1 VIILVAIVIL
11 VLCVAFFA
19 KAVTYDLVGLPIRAW
34 AEEKFTKASKVYKL
48 ATCWWCLAFWISLVA
63 VCTPALVATSLYLN
77 NWWPMATLPF
87 LAPAVAYAAGW
98 VVDRTVA

>member
-1 VIILVAIVIL
+1 MIILVAIVIL

-19 KAVTYDLVGLPIRAW
+19 KAVTFDLVGLPIRAW

-48 ATCWWCLAFWISLVA
+48 ATCWWCLAFWLSLVA
-63 VCTPALVATSLYLN
+63 CALALATTSLYLN
-77 NWWPMATLPF
+77 DWWPMATLPF
-87 LAPAVAYAAGW
+87 LFPAVGYAAGW